1 MKRKIIPTLLALA
14 LTASLAPAAFAAAPP
29 SPCYPTSVTRSE
41 DGAQIRKV
49 YDLGPEE
56 DPAGISRSDF
66 QQEGFHYTLTDLLK
80 QEAPEREERFHTET
94 VTLDSKSK
102 DMESV
107 LALLPAQ
114 REFTTEDGLTGVLTL
129 KLDTVKVEV
138 AGYGSSTRQVSA
150 TRSYP
155 NLAGQDTSFIPK
167 TIEDG
172 GRTLE
177 LATIN
182 WQADNT
188 ANVDGYEMANRYT
201 AVVTYTGTATSSYVK
216 GYTVT
221 AEYSGT
227 VSKIALNKVR
237 YVAMFEGTPLNP
249 VEPEPDPTPAIT
261 ETPDAPPA
269 PAIQFHWAYVL
280 VPLGVIALAGA
291 GVGGALIIKKRRE
304 NETEM
309 EDDRYAPPGAGRG
322 HGSAKP
328 RGEGADAGA
337 QGAWHSVSGGHGHH
351 RKPGGLRLNS
361 KRAAACRPL
370 SLSGEV

>member
-114 REFTTEDGLTGVLTL
+114 REFTTEDGLTGTLSL
-129 KLDTVKVEV
+129 KLDTVQVDV
-138 AGYGSSTRQVSA
+138 AGYGSSTRRVSA

-155 NLAGQDTSFIPK
+155 NLAGQDTSYIPK
-167 TIEDG
+167 EITDN

-177 LATIN
+177 LASIDWRT
-182 WQADNT
+182 DNT
-188 ANVDGYEMANRYT
+188 ANEDGYAVGDRFT
-201 AVVTYTGTATSSYVK
+201 AIATYTGSATSSYVK
-216 GYTVT
+216 LEICCGVFGRCVWCPCCQPSWLPAAHERLHQQKT
-221 AEYSGT
+221 
-227 VSKIALNKVR
+227 R
-237 YVAMFEGTPLNP
+237 F
-249 VEPEPDPTPAIT
+249 DP
-261 ETPDAPPA
+261 
-269 PAIQFHWAYVL
+269 
-280 VPLGVIALAGA
+280 
-291 GVGGALIIKKRRE
+291 
-304 NETEM
+304 
-309 EDDRYAPPGAGRG
+309 
-322 HGSAKP
+322 
-328 RGEGADAGA
+328 
-337 QGAWHSVSGGHGHH
+337 
-351 RKPGGLRLNS
+351 
-361 KRAAACRPL
+361 
-370 SLSGEV
+370 GEVSQPFWSGCVGNYSPNQEIEANEHRCLH

>member
-1 MKRKIIPTLLALA
+1 MKRKIIPCLLVLALS
-14 LTASLAPAAFAAAPP
+14 ASLAPSVLAASPP
-29 SPCYPTSVTRSE
+29 AVCYPSSVTRSE

-49 YDLGPEE
+49 YELGPGE
-56 DPAGISRSDF
+56 DPGGIPRSDF
-66 QQEGFHYTLTDLLK
+66 EQEGFHYTLTDLLK
-80 QEAPEREERFHTET
+80 QEAPEQESRPHTET

-261 ETPDAPPA
+261 ETPDAPQA

-309 EDDRYAPPGAGRG
+309 EDDT
-322 HGSAKP
+322 
-328 RGEGADAGA
+328 E
-337 QGAWHSVSGGHGHH
+337 
-351 RKPGGLRLNS
+351 
-361 KRAAACRPL
+361 
-370 SLSGEV
+370 